1 MWVSVLFNP
10 GEENESTDVGEILDV
25 SATNE
30 LIISFPVDGWQ
41 LHAKVSE
48 INGPYIAL
56 VTNEAAQVDLAR
68 SRAPVVIPSSVR
80 QRLAARQGPPSPTG
94 PKKAIPRELQALLH
108 NTVMLAHT

>member
-1 MWVSVLFNP
+1 MWVSALFNL

-30 LIISFPVDGWQ
+30 LVISFPVDGWQ
-41 LHAKVSE
+41 LHTEVSE

-56 VTNEAAQVDLAR
+56 ITNEAAQADLAR
-68 SRAPVVIPSSVR
+68 CRAPVIPSSVR
-80 QRLAARQGPPSPTG
+80 QRLAARQGPSSPTG

-108 NTVMLAHT
+108 NAVMLAHT